1 MIRAQFAVIIDLAIR
16 DQGGSAGEER
26 LIACRKI
33 NDCKAGLGE
42 SDIARKMMPRA
53 IRPAMRQR
61 ARERFQHCG
70 GRGCSSAERKAG
82 YAAHGARPF
91 LRA

>member
-1 MIRAQFAVIIDLAIR
+1 M
-16 DQGGSAGEER
+16 GER
-26 LIACRKI
+26 Y
-33 NDCKAGLGE
+33 
-42 SDIARKMMPRA
+42 IARNMMPRA

-82 YAAHGARPF
+82 YAAHGARPVPP
-91 LRA
+91 A